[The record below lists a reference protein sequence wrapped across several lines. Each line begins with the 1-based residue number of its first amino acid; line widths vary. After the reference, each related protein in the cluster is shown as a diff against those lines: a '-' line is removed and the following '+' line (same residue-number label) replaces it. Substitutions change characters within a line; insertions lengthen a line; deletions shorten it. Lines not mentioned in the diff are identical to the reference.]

1 MLLWACTPSSL
12 FKGGSQKETTGT
24 VLLPDNPTQSKTPT
38 KDLPADTVPKDTIPV
53 EVIPTDSILA
63 DSIPAD
69 SILTDS
75 ILADSTATQALSD
88 SIEAPVDINRPA
100 HAALKRDTT
109 TMDSLELAIYKYNKV
124 IDDSLRLDSLNRQK
138 KNGIDAPVVFS
149 AKDSLIYEAAT
160 GMAHLFGDSHVE
172 YQNMDL
178 QSDKIYMCLDSSL
191 VHATGSRDT
200 TGMLQGTPVFKMGS
214 DTYAGNRTLYHLR
227 CPPPRLL
234 LRYVEG

>member
-24 VLLPDNPTQSKTPT
+24 VLPPDNPAQSTPDDSLKTPT
-38 KDLPADTVPKDTIPV
+38 KDLPADTIAKDTIPV

-75 ILADSTATQALSD
+75 ILADSTATQAFSD

-124 IDDSLRLDSLNRQK
+124 IDDSLRLQ
-138 KNGIDAPVVFS
+138 
-149 AKDSLIYEAAT
+149 
-160 GMAHLFGDSHVE
+160 
-172 YQNMDL
+172 
-178 QSDKIYMCLDSSL
+178 
-191 VHATGSRDT
+191 
-200 TGMLQGTPVFKMGS
+200 
-214 DTYAGNRTLYHLR
+214 
-227 CPPPRLL
+227 
-234 LRYVEG
+234 